1 MEKMAIDKRSLVVK
15 GFSIVHE
22 TARATLFTI
31 PGAGKVWL
39 GNSVFGHD
47 QNVDGDDIII
57 IEGWRGMKLKCTEK
71 NTVTL
76 YENLFTKYDEEG
88 RMVS

>member
-1 MEKMAIDKRSLVVK
+1 MDMAINKRSLAVK

-22 TARATLFTI
+22 TERATLFTI

-47 QNVDGDDIII
+47 TNEDGDAIII
-57 IEGWRGMKLKCTEK
+57 IEGWKGMKLKCTEN
-71 NTVTL
+71 NTVTF
-76 YENLFTKYDEEG
+76 YEDLFTKYDAEG
-88 RMVS
+88 RMVA